1 MLEPT
6 GIRFNKYKEVI
17 MFKKLTFCL
26 MLFISSSLL
35 AQITIDGSGHAT
47 LGGNVTINGYTAI
60 GTSPS
65 SSYRLRINN
74 YSGASLLT
82 GLYVLSS
89 GSAGATYNYGIQG
102 RATSSYGYINYGIYG
117 YASGGGVNWAGYF
130 AGNVYTTGTY
140 QSSDERI
147 KKNISPLIGEDML
160 SKIGQLRP
168 VRFQFLTEDELQG
181 KRLPALNTKEGY
193 HMGLVAQEV
202 EKIFPEVVID
212 VSQPIEDEN
221 GEVSE
226 KSEIVTTKAINYQEL
241 TIALLAAVQ
250 ELQVKIE
257 KLERQIAK
265 GGN

>member
-1 MLEPT
+1 
-6 GIRFNKYKEVI
+6 

-26 MLFISSSLL
+26 TLFISSSLL
-35 AQITIDGSGHAT
+35 AQITINTSGHAT
-47 LGGNVTINGYTAI
+47 FGGNTTINGYAAI

-74 YSGASLLT
+74 YSGAGLLT
-82 GLYVLSS
+82 GLYVQSN
-89 GSAGATYNYGIQG
+89 GAAGAIYNYGIQG
-102 RATSSYGYINYGIYG
+102 RASSPGYTNYGIYG
-117 YASGGGVNWAGYF
+117 YATGGGNNWAGYF

-147 KKNISPLIGEDML
+147 KKNISPLIGADML

-212 VSQPIEDEN
+212 VPQPIEDEN
-221 GEVSE
+221 GKVNE

-250 ELQVKIE
+250 ELQDRIE

>member
-1 MLEPT
+1 
-6 GIRFNKYKEVI
+6 

-35 AQITIDGSGHAT
+35 AQITINNSGHAT
-47 LGGNVTINGYTAI
+47 FGGNATINGYAAI

-65 SSYRLRINN
+65 LSYRLRIYN
-74 YSGASLLT
+74 YSQASLLN
-82 GLYVLSS
+82 GLYVQSN
-89 GSAGATYNYGIQG
+89 GAAGAILNYGIQG
-102 RATSSYGYINYGIYG
+102 RASSPGYTNYGIYG
-117 YASGGGVNWAGYF
+117 YATGGGYNWAGYF

-140 QSSDERI
+140 QSSDERL

-160 SKIGQLRP
+160 SKIGQLKP
-168 VRFQFLTEDELQG
+168 VRFQFLTENELQG
-181 KRLPALNTKEGY
+181 KRLPALNTKGGE
-193 HMGLVAQEV
+193 HFGLIAQEV

-221 GEVSE
+221 GEVNE

-250 ELQVKIE
+250 ELQGRIE

>member
-1 MLEPT
+1 
-6 GIRFNKYKEVI
+6 
-17 MFKKLTFCL
+17 

-35 AQITIDGSGHAT
+35 AQITINTSGHAT
-47 LGGNVTINGYTAI
+47 FGGNVTINGCTAI

-74 YSGASLLT
+74 YSGAGLLT
-82 GLYVLSS
+82 GLYVQSN
-89 GSAGATYNYGIQG
+89 GAVGAILNYGIQG

-117 YASGGGVNWAGYF
+117 YATGGGYNWAGYF

-140 QSSDERI
+140 QSSDERL

-168 VRFQFLTEDELQG
+168 VRFQFLTENELQG
-181 KRLPALNTKEGY
+181 KRLPALNTKGGE
-193 HMGLVAQEV
+193 HFGLIAQEV

-212 VSQPIEDEN
+212 VPQPIEDEN
-221 GEVSE
+221 GEVNE

-250 ELQVKIE
+250 ELQAEVAELK
-257 KLERQIAK
+257 AVS
-265 GGN
+265 GNK